1 MAQGLQVFDEQGN
14 CTLDLTMRLAKIIG
28 KKTATG
34 NGEMNVADFDCPD
47 NRFWYCIT
55 KEVMGEEGNPK
66 DYPVLRISDDGKKI
80 MWENAD
86 NRRGK
91 LEFLFGVY

>member
-1 MAQGLQVFDEQGN
+1 MAQGLQVFDENGN

-28 KKTATG
+28 KKVATG

-55 KEVMGEEGNPK
+55 KAVMGTENNEK
-66 DYPVLRISDDGKKI
+66 DYPLLRITDDGKKI
-80 MWENAD
+80 MWRNAD
-86 NRRGK
+86 GRIGN

>member
-1 MAQGLQVFDEQGN
+1 MAQGLQVFDENGN

-34 NGEMNVADFDCPD
+34 NGEMNVADFGCPD

-55 KEVMGEEGNPK
+55 KDVMGEEDNPK
-66 DYPVLRISDDGKKI
+66 DYPLLRISDDGKKI

-86 NRRGK
+86 NRGFK